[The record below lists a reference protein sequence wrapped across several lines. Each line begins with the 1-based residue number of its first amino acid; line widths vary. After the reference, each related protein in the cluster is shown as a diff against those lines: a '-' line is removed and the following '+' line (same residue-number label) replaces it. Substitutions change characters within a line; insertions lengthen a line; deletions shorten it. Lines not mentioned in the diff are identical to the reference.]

1 MYYNNISNDDD
12 IEIIYWG
19 NEEENNTV
27 NSDKIKKHRKKKDDY
42 DWKKEAMG
50 FLKIIAIAVVIA
62 FAINNLVI
70 INAKVPSGSMEK
82 TIKKHSRMVGF
93 RLSYVFSKPKSG
105 DIIIFKYPE
114 DESQY
119 FVKRVIATPE
129 DEVEITNGVVCVNRK
144 EINEPYVYYDDGTPD
159 ADGDFPKTKV
169 PKGCY
174 FVLGD
179 NRNNSKDSR
188 FWVTTHF
195 VKESQILGK
204 AIFSYYP
211 SVYMLK

>member
-70 INAKVPSGSMEK
+70 INMHYLNHFYILDK
-82 TIKKHSRMVGF
+82 
-93 RLSYVFSKPKSG
+93 
-105 DIIIFKYPE
+105 
-114 DESQY
+114 
-119 FVKRVIATPE
+119 
-129 DEVEITNGVVCVNRK
+129 
-144 EINEPYVYYDDGTPD
+144 NEFHLLLE
-159 ADGDFPKTKV
+159 A
-169 PKGCY
+169 
-174 FVLGD
+174 
-179 NRNNSKDSR
+179 
-188 FWVTTHF
+188 
-195 VKESQILGK
+195 
-204 AIFSYYP
+204 
-211 SVYMLK
+211 

>member
-114 DESQY
+114 DESQN

-129 DEVEITNGVVCVNRK
+129 DVVEINNGVVYVNGGSRQ
-144 EINEPYVYYDDGTPD
+144 GRCRLL
-159 ADGDFPKTKV
+159 F
-169 PKGCY
+169 
-174 FVLGD
+174 FVWKNNTYRQHAEGSTD
-179 NRNNSKDSR
+179 QRRGRN
-188 FWVTTHF
+188 VGMVITTLRMACANAA
-195 VKESQILGK
+195 EAWALRCITGSI
-204 AIFSYYP
+204 
-211 SVYMLK
+211 